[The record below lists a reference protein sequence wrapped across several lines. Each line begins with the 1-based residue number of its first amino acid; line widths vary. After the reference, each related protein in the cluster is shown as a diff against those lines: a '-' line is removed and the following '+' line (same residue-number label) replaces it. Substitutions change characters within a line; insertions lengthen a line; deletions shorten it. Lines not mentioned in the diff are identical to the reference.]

1 MSYKSDYSK
10 ATQAFLK
17 NKDIIGSA
25 FVGTLYSLEVET
37 SQFNSLFDQIAST
50 DLLYK
55 VDDRL
60 YGVAM
65 RVNFAKSWHRHVTIR
80 YTRQNG
86 SKTEFEKTMCAMEQ
100 HAITARLGIQIDVDD
115 DLQIINGIVYDRIA
129 LFEYIRDNL
138 NQFKS
143 SYMHTVKEDGNT
155 MFFVTYEQFAK
166 LKISSSVYNALESQ
180 WSPIG

>member
-1 MSYKSDYSK
+1 MSYNSDYSK

-25 FVGTLYSLEVET
+25 FLGTLYSLEVET

-55 VDDRL
+55 VDDCL

-65 RVNFAKSWHRHVTIR
+65 RVNFAKSWHKHITIR

-86 SKTEFEKTMCAMEQ
+86 CKTEFEKTMCAISQ
-100 HAITARLGIQIDVDD
+100 NAITARFGIQIDVDD
-115 DLQIINGIVYDRIA
+115 NLQIINGIVYDRID
-129 LFEYIRDNL
+129 LFKYISSNL
-138 NQFKS
+138 NHFKVN
-143 SYMHTVKEDGNT
+143 YMHTVKEDGNT
-155 MFFVTYEQFAK
+155 MFYVTYKQFAK
-166 LKISSSVYNALESQ
+166 LKIKRCVYDALELK
-180 WSPIG
+180 WVRIG